1 MREWG
6 REKNMTRWFRFALR
20 CGLLVT
26 DPKMWGAMTEDFK
39 DYADTVADRMRQ
51 GYEDA
56 PDRAARAGVKIE
68 EGPNWVARG
77 ASFLGGI
84 GLGLGVGLL
93 FAPSSGEETRGVI
106 RDKAVDL
113 KNQVVDMAAGTE
125 RYRPGNATGTDG
137 D

>member
-1 MREWG
+1 MSEWRRG
-6 REKNMTRWFRFALR
+6 NNMSRWLRFAMR

-26 DPKMWGAMTEDFK
+26 DPKMWGAMTDDFK
-39 DYADTVADRMRQ
+39 DYADSVAGRMRQ
-51 GYEDA
+51 GYDDA
-56 PDRAARAGVKIE
+56 PDRAARAGMKID

-77 ASFLGGI
+77 ASFLGGV
-84 GLGLGVGLL
+84 GLGIGVGML

-113 KNQVVDMAAGTE
+113 KNQVVDMAAGAK
-125 RYRPGNATGTDG
+125 RSRAGSATGTDG